1 MEDIRSFI
9 ESGIIESYALGMA
22 NEEEILRVESMASLH
37 PEVKQELEEIRSS
50 LESYAGSHASKP
62 HMTLKPMVLGGI
74 EYMERMMKG
83 EPPSYPPVIYEGSKI
98 EDYREWLDRPDMMAP
113 EEFDNIHAKYIC
125 ITPELKCAIVWIK
138 EIAPDEVHKD
148 EHERFLIVEGT
159 CDIYVDGHVRHLVPG
174 DVFFVPLHSN
184 HHVIIT
190 SDIPCKAVLQR
201 IAA

>member
-1 MEDIRSFI
+1 M
-9 ESGIIESYALGMA
+9 GMA
-22 NEEEILRVESMASLH
+22 NEEEILRVESMASRH
-37 PEVKQELEEIRSS
+37 PEVKQELEEIRSA
-50 LESYAGSHASKP
+50 LESYAITHAAKP
-62 HMTLKPMVLGGI
+62 HMTLKPMILGGI
-74 EYMERMMKG
+74 DFIERMQKG
-83 EPPSYPPVIYEGSKI
+83 EPPSYPPVIYENSKI
-98 EDYREWLDRPDMMAP
+98 EDYREWLDRPDMAAP

-125 ITPELKCAIVWIK
+125 INPEMKCAIVWIK

-159 CDIYVDGHVRHLVPG
+159 CDIYVDGVVRHLVPG

-190 SDIPCKAVLQR
+190 SEIPCKAILQR